1 TNQQVATNT
10 TNIANNTA
18 EIAKGLNFGDG
29 ATSNNYALGDTIN
42 VTEADS
48 NIETTTT
55 STGVSVGLADDISV
69 ESVTVGDSTN
79 STVLTSTA
87 NGLSVN
93 NDKITNVVA
102 GDINA
107 TSTDAVNGSQLYDTN
122 QQVAGNT
129 SALGGGASYD
139 PATNTYTAP
148 SYTVT
153 TNPSTGAS
161 TTANNVGAAL
171 SGLNTAVNQPLTFAG
186 DTGTNVTRQLGS
198 ILNVEGGAS
207 GTLTDNNIGVVANG
221 TDTLT
226 VKLAKDIDLGATGS
240 VTTGNTVVNANG
252 LTINNPADT
261 TKTVSVTSGGIN
273 AGGNVI
279 SNVAA
284 GSAATDAVNV
294 SQLNASQAA
303 ATTEVVEGKNIS
315 VSSSIGA
322 DGQTIYTVATDDD
335 VNFNQVTI
343 GSTTGNNTILT
354 STADGLSV
362 GGDKIT
368 NVAA

>member
-1 TNQQVATNT
+1 
-10 TNIANNTA
+10 
-18 EIAKGLNFGDG
+18 
-29 ATSNNYALGDTIN
+29 TSNNYALGDTIN

-207 GTLTDNNIGVVANG
+207 G
-221 TDTLT
+221 
-226 VKLAKDIDLGATGS
+226 
-240 VTTGNTVVNANG
+240 
-252 LTINNPADT
+252 
-261 TKTVSVTSGGIN
+261 
-273 AGGNVI
+273 
-279 SNVAA
+279 
-284 GSAATDAVNV
+284 
-294 SQLNASQAA
+294 
-303 ATTEVVEGKNIS
+303 
-315 VSSSIGA
+315 
-322 DGQTIYTVATDDD
+322 
-335 VNFNQVTI
+335 
-343 GSTTGNNTILT
+343 
-354 STADGLSV
+354 
-362 GGDKIT
+362 
-368 NVAA
+368 

>member
-1 TNQQVATNT
+1 M
-10 TNIANNTA
+10 ANNTA
-18 EIAKGLNFGDG
+18 DIADNAAEIVKGLNFGDG

-87 NGLSVN
+87 NGLSVGG
-93 NDKITNVVA
+93 DKITNVAA

-107 TSTDAVNGSQLYDTN
+107 TSTDAVNGSQLFDTN
-122 QQVAGNT
+122 QQVTGNT

-207 GTLTDNNIGVVANG
+207 
-221 TDTLT
+221 
-226 VKLAKDIDLGATGS
+226 
-240 VTTGNTVVNANG
+240 
-252 LTINNPADT
+252 
-261 TKTVSVTSGGIN
+261 
-273 AGGNVI
+273 
-279 SNVAA
+279 
-284 GSAATDAVNV
+284 
-294 SQLNASQAA
+294 
-303 ATTEVVEGKNIS
+303 
-315 VSSSIGA
+315 
-322 DGQTIYTVATDDD
+322 
-335 VNFNQVTI
+335 
-343 GSTTGNNTILT
+343 
-354 STADGLSV
+354 
-362 GGDKIT
+362 
-368 NVAA
+368 